1 MRRIIVKMDKDK
13 AVELERVNFELSF
26 TKDVIQRLIESHPN
40 DTELINGEVF
50 QKYNRQGAELQAKYS
65 LLAAEIEREYIPEKL
80 KGHKYTWNIP
90 NGTNDFIIDI
100 QCTCEIEGIE

>member
-1 MRRIIVKMDKDK
+1 MRRIIVKIDRNK

-50 QKYNRQGAELQAKYS
+50 QKYTYVRFCKRHYGNSFKEAGLQYEFS
-65 LLAAEIEREYIPEKL
+65 
-80 KGHKYTWNIP
+80 
-90 NGTNDFIIDI
+90 
-100 QCTCEIEGIE
+100 